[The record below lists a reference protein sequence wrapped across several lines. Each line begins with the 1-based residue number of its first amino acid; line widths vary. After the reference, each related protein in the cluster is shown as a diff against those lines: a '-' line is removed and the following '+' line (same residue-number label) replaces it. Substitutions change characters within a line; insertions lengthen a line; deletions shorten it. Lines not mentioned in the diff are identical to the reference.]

1 VNRQIGVRD
10 FKYVGKIPPPRTH
23 RSGDTAHEHWLQTHC
38 QWYPMGDVITHN
50 SRTVSRRIFKLG
62 GGIDHVTRHAWPLIK
77 VKRSKVK
84 VTRSHN
90 ISPAITLY
98 LGNRWYYQ
106 LKTWWKLSARGAR
119 HMTHFHG

>member
-1 VNRQIGVRD
+1 MWEK
-10 FKYVGKIPPPRTH
+10 FAPPPTH
-23 RSGDTAHEHWLQTHC
+23 RSHDTAREHWLQTHC
-38 QWYPMGDVITHN
+38 QWYPMGYVKTHY

-90 ISPAITLY
+90 VSAAITLSRSV
-98 LGNRWYYQ
+98 GQ
-106 LKTWWKLSARGAR
+106 LDRK
-119 HMTHFHG
+119 